1 MSSYGPQLAVIT
13 LIAAVVNGALGYG
26 FSSITV
32 PLALL
37 FLTNRVLNP
46 ALVLVE
52 VALNAYVL
60 FVNRDSLGA
69 VFRRMLPIVAGLVPG
84 VIAGT
89 FVVASVHPG
98 WLKLGTFTLLLPL
111 ILLQAAGYRR
121 PIRSERAIGMPF
133 GAGVGLLYSLTT
145 ISGPPLA
152 LMLNNQG
159 LAKREFR
166 AALGFIRLAEA
177 SFTAVAY
184 AYAGLFT
191 ADSLALVPSLLP
203 SLLIGVPLGAWL
215 IRRINAETFR
225 RICMSFD
232 AWIVGFGI
240 STLLR
245 ALHIVEGTE
254 AYGVLAA
261 VIVVD
266 VLLLY
271 RFFSSSH
278 RAQLFR
284 RRSLGEGG
292 ALSESATR

>member
-1 MSSYGPQLAVIT
+1 MSSYVPALAVIT

-60 FVNRDSLGA
+60 WVNRDSLSA

-84 VIAGT
+84 VVIGT
-89 FVVASVHPG
+89 LVVARVHPD

-111 ILLQAAGYRR
+111 ILLQAGGYRR
-121 PIRSERAIGMPF
+121 PIRSERAIGVPF
-133 GAGVGLLYSLTT
+133 GTGVGLLYSLTT

-166 AALGFIRLAEA
+166 AALGFVRLAEA
-177 SFTAVAY
+177 TFTAIAY

-191 ADSLALVPSLLP
+191 RASLALTPAILP

-215 IRRINAETFR
+215 IRRINTETFR

-232 AWIVGFGI
+232 AWVVGCGI
-240 STLLR
+240 STLMR
-245 ALHIVEGTE
+245 GLHLVDGTE

-261 VIVVD
+261 VVLVD
-266 VLLLY
+266 LLLLY
-271 RFFSSSH
+271 RFFSTP
-278 RAQLFR
+278 RPAPL
-284 RRSLGEGG
+284 
-292 ALSESATR
+292 ALSESVTR

>member
-1 MSSYGPQLAVIT
+1 MASYGPQLVLIT

-60 FVNRDSLGA
+60 FVNRDSLRA

-84 VIAGT
+84 VIVGT
-89 FVVASVHPG
+89 LVVARVHPE

-111 ILLQAAGYRR
+111 ILVQAAGYRR
-121 PIRSERAIGMPF
+121 PIQSERAIGVPF
-133 GAGVGLLYSLTT
+133 GTGVGLLYSLTT

-177 SFTAVAY
+177 SFTAIAY

-191 ADSLALVPSLLP
+191 AASLALVPSILP
-203 SLLIGVPLGAWL
+203 GLLIGVPLGAWL

-225 RICMSFD
+225 RVCMSFD
-232 AWIVGFGI
+232 AWVVGFGI

-245 ALHIVEGTE
+245 ALHIVEGAQ
-254 AYGVLAA
+254 AYGVLAT
-261 VIVVD
+261 VIFVD
-266 VLLLY
+266 LLLLY
-271 RFFSSSH
+271 RFFSAA
-278 RAQLFR
+278 RPAPL
-284 RRSLGEGG
+284 
-292 ALSESATR
+292 ALSESVTQ

>member
-1 MSSYGPQLAVIT
+1 MSQYVPELAVIT
-13 LIAAVVNGALGYG
+13 FVAAVVNGALGYG

-46 ALVLVE
+46 ALVLIE

-60 FVNRDSLGA
+60 WVNRESLGA

-84 VIAGT
+84 VAIGT
-89 FVVASVHPG
+89 LVVARVHPD

-111 ILLQAAGYRR
+111 ILLQAAGFRR
-121 PIRSERAIGMPF
+121 PIRSERAIGVPF
-133 GAGVGLLYSLTT
+133 GTGVGLLYSLTT

-159 LAKREFR
+159 LARKEFR
-166 AALGFIRLAEA
+166 AALGFVRLAEA
-177 SFTAVAY
+177 SFTAIAY

-191 ADSLALVPSLLP
+191 SASLRLTPAILP
-203 SLLIGVPLGAWL
+203 SLLVGVPLGAWL

-232 AWIVGFGI
+232 AWVVGFGI

-245 ALHIVEGTE
+245 ALRIVEGTE
-254 AYGVLAA
+254 AFAVLAA
-261 VIVVD
+261 VIVAD
-266 VLLLY
+266 LLLLY
-271 RFFSSSH
+271 RFFSTP
-278 RAQLFR
+278 RAPRL
-284 RRSLGEGG
+284 
-292 ALSESATR
+292 ALSDSAAR

>member
-1 MSSYGPQLAVIT
+1 MSNNSIYLIVIT
-13 LIAAVVNGALGYG
+13 LFAAVVNGALGYG

-32 PLALL
+32 PLGLL

-52 VALNAYVL
+52 VALNGYVL
-60 FVNRDSLGA
+60 WVNRDA
-69 VFRRMLPIVAGLVPG
+69 VRKIRRRMLPIVVGLVPG
-84 VIAGT
+84 VAVGT
-89 FVVASVHPG
+89 LIVARVHPD
-98 WLKLGTFTLLLPL
+98 WLKLGTFALLLPL

-121 PIRSERAIGMPF
+121 PIQSERAIGLPF

-152 LMLNNQG
+152 LALNNQG

-166 AALGFIRLAEA
+166 AALGFVRLAES

-184 AYAGLFT
+184 WYAGLFT
-191 ADSLALVPSLLP
+191 SASLALAPAILP

-232 AWIVGFGI
+232 AWVVGFGI

-245 ALHIVEGTE
+245 TLHVVATAA

-261 VIVVD
+261 VVAVD
-266 VLLLY
+266 LVLLY
-271 RFFSSSH
+271 RFFSAPR
-278 RAQLFR
+278 RA
-284 RRSLGEGG
+284 SLTF
-292 ALSESATR
+292 SEFSTR